1 MIIAT
6 AGHVDHGKTTLVRAL
21 TGVDTDRLEEE
32 QRRGLT
38 IDLGF
43 AYSDW
48 LGQRWGF
55 IDVPGHHRF
64 IGNMLAGVA
73 AIDVA
78 LLVVAADEGPMPQ
91 TREHLQIL
99 DLLGVEAAV
108 VALTRSDLADD
119 RTLARS
125 RDAITELLAST
136 CLAQAPIV
144 VVCAPE
150 GTGID
155 TLRQALSALSP
166 RPSIRT
172 ESGFRLAIDRAFTV
186 SGAGLV
192 VTGTAHAGRVKPE
205 DTLVVL
211 PDNEAVRAKSVRA
224 LDRISSQGVAG
235 ERLAL
240 NLSGVH
246 HSRVKRGQWLVA
258 PELAHPQT
266 RFDARLRLLP
276 GVALRSGQDLHVHHG
291 ASHVMGRIVHIDGG
305 HEAPRAHVIVREP
318 LGVLHGDR
326 FILRDGSGSH
336 TLAGG
341 RVLDPEP
348 PRRGRS
354 HPARLAE
361 LDALEAGEHAA
372 IARAALVCRPLAL
385 DVAAL
390 AWKLNANPDDLIA
403 ALPGTAVDRSGGVT
417 LRDAAAWRALA
428 DRIVDALTRFHAGQP
443 QLAGMG
449 FDEVLAV
456 LEPRPAPSVL
466 RAALRDL
473 IRDARLARTATRFH
487 LPDHRPRLDPAD
499 ARRWQDLRPH
509 LAEQPRQPPVVHDLA
524 RKLDLDPDDLTT
536 LLGRIVHTGGLVRV
550 ARNRFLLP
558 EAVTELA
565 ALTTTVAAANEGS
578 FDARSFRDAAGI
590 GRNLTIDL
598 LEYFDRIGLTRRSG
612 DLRRVVADP
621 TDIFGESQGSSAAD

>member
-1 MIIAT
+1 MIVAT

-48 LGQRWGF
+48 LGRRWGF

-73 AIDVA
+73 AIDAA

-99 DLLGVEAAV
+99 DLLGVDAAV

-119 RTLARS
+119 LTLARNRS
-125 RDAITELLAST
+125 ATKELLAGT
-136 CLAQAPIV
+136 TLAQAPIIP
-144 VVCAPE
+144 VCAPD
-150 GTGID
+150 GSGID
-155 TLRQALSALSP
+155 ALREALGALARSRSP
-166 RPSIRT
+166 RT
-172 ESGFRLAIDRAFTV
+172 EAGFRLAVDRAFTV

-192 VTGTAHAGRVKPE
+192 VTGTAHAGRVRAE

-211 PDNEAVRAKSVRA
+211 PDNETVRIRGVRA
-224 LDRISSQGVAG
+224 LDQASAEGMAG

-240 NLSGVH
+240 NLAGMH
-246 HSRVKRGQWLVA
+246 HARMKRGQWLVA
-258 PELAHPQT
+258 PGLAHPQR

-276 GVALRSGQDLHVHHG
+276 GATLRPGQDLHVHHG
-291 ASHVMGRIVHIDGG
+291 ASHVMGRIVHVDGG
-305 HEAPRAHVIVREP
+305 AGTPRVHVIVREP

-326 FILRDGSGSH
+326 FILRDGSGRQ

-341 RVLDPEP
+341 SVLDPEP
-348 PRRGRS
+348 PRRGRT

-361 LDALEAGEHAA
+361 LDAMEAGDNAA
-372 IARAALVCRPLAL
+372 IVRAALACKPVAL
-385 DVAAL
+385 DLGAL
-390 AWKLNANPDDLIA
+390 AWKLNADPDALIA
-403 ALPGTAVDRSGGVT
+403 AVSGAVVDRSGDTV
-417 LRDAAAWRALA
+417 LRDAAAWSTLG
-428 DRIVDALTRFHAGQP
+428 DSIVAVLERFHAGQP

-456 LEPRPAPSVL
+456 LDPRPAPGVL
-466 RAALRDL
+466 RSALRDL
-473 IRDARLARTATRFH
+473 IRDTRLARTATRFH

-499 ARRWQDLRPH
+499 ASQWQRLRPH

-524 RKLDLDPDDLTT
+524 RKLNLDPADLTM
-536 LLGRIVHTGGLVRV
+536 LFGRIAHTGGLVRV
-550 ARNRFLLP
+550 AKNRFLLP

-565 ALTTTVAAANEGS
+565 ALTTSVAAANDGS

-598 LEYFDRIGLTRRSG
+598 LEFFDRMGLTRRLG
-612 DLRRVVADP
+612 DRRRVVADP
-621 TDIFGESQGSSAAD
+621 ADVFGDARG